1 LFNSK
6 NDKIVKNQKIDY
18 NLILVGA
25 VIFGAIYIFRK
36 IGSAGSGFLSGLGI
50 TNTEAENQILTE
62 FQNENYWNF
71 NEFLSNMP
79 AGGLL
84 LTQSYA
90 ANLVNQLWDATG
102 FFNDD
107 EEAIYG
113 VFRSLKT
120 KSQVAALAKK
130 FYELKGQDLYS
141 YLKNYLNDSEM
152 LVLSGIVDQKPKYN
166 I

>member
-1 LFNSK
+1 MK
-6 NDKIVKNQKIDY
+6 NEKIDY
-18 NLILVGA
+18 NLL
-25 VIFGAIYIFRK
+25 IFAGIAIGIIYLFRK
-36 IGSAGSGFLSGLGI
+36 VSDAGSGLLSGLGL

-71 NEFLSNMP
+71 NEFLSTMP

-102 FFNDD
+102 YFNDD

-152 LVLSGIVDQKPKYN
+152 LTLSGIVDQKPKYN

>member
-1 LFNSK
+1 MK
-6 NDKIVKNQKIDY
+6 NEKIDY
-18 NLILVGA
+18 NLL
-25 VIFGAIYIFRK
+25 IFAGIAIGIVYLFRK
-36 IGSAGSGFLSGLGI
+36 VGDAGSGLLSGLGL
-50 TNTEAENQILTE
+50 TNTEEENQILTE

-71 NEFLSNMP
+71 NEFLDTMP

-84 LTQSYA
+84 LTQTYA

-120 KSQVAALAKK
+120 KSQVAALSKK

-152 LVLSGIVDQKPKYN
+152 LTLSSIIDQKPKYN
-166 I
+166 L